1 MQIMICHWGE
11 RHISGEIVQ
20 WIPRGRHQLVDFG
33 VERHTLVTGKITQVF
48 HHSSATVTQGPAA
61 RGLLSTVRVQ
71 LLRRFNGS
79 TCPIQGEFR
88 DSPPT
93 QLRGR
98 QGTYFSWFLV
108 KFRWRNHLGCIFQ
121 TWKCG
126 TFGGHIWG
134 SRASIRSDSGK
145 PFRPISQ

>member
-1 MQIMICHWGE
+1 
-11 RHISGEIVQ
+11 
-20 WIPRGRHQLVDFG
+20 LVDFG

-48 HHSSATVTQGPAA
+48 HHSSAAVTQGPAA
-61 RGLLSTVRVQ
+61 RAHLSRVRAQ
-71 LLRRFNGS
+71 LLRRFSGS

-98 QGTYFSWFLV
+98 QGASFAWFLV
-108 KFRWRNHLGCIFQ
+108 RFRRRNHLGRIFQ
-121 TWKCG
+121 TWECD
-126 TFGGHIWG
+126 TFGGHIRG
-134 SRASIRSDSGK
+134 SRAIIRSDPGK